1 MSNRGDRNDQG
12 YMNDRGDMQ
21 DRVDNLDRF
30 TKNFFWNFKMCIANS
45 MEDYHSG
52 QLAKKIF
59 PQMSLLHKVL
69 AKNGPK
75 MVKKGQK

>member
-1 MSNRGDRNDQG
+1 
-12 YMNDRGDMQ
+12 MNSKPLNG
-21 DRVDNLDRF
+21 LDWTGSYLYLVLLTWALDWF

-52 QLAKKIF
+52 QLAKKSF
-59 PQMSLLHKVL
+59 PQMLLLHKVL
-69 AKNGPK
+69 AKNGQK